1 MAQSVSITNKY
12 LLGKIEYI
20 GVSNVTF
27 RKNMWASHGSMKKS
41 DKKKRTNERTKGKK
55 RRKTKVVW
63 VRMAAAK
70 RSKNGIINISLPY
83 IGLSHKHIKS
93 FTVMTRNGKTSN
105 KSDKST
111 VRTVARSPRH
121 SYDTHVGQWQQQ
133 QRTKP
138 TTTISTEDNRLIVRS
153 VASHFGVANVSNCW
167 AA

>member
-41 DKKKRTNERTKGKK
+41 KKKKNGGKNERNGMSEYGT
-55 RRKTKVVW
+55 
-63 VRMAAAK
+63 AK

-93 FTVMTRNGKTSN
+93 FTVMTKNGKTSN

-121 SYDTHVGQWQQQ
+121 SHYTHIGQ
-133 QRTKP
+133 
-138 TTTISTEDNRLIVRS
+138 
-153 VASHFGVANVSNCW
+153 
-167 AA
+167 